1 MAKVVDLKRAIY
13 RVASLEELSNV
24 RMAKIGATG
33 PGLQRLV
40 WRGDCGETG
49 AGDAGAHS
57 VVRSQAFKLNSGGSF
72 QSVWPILW
80 FLFRR
85 SVFSFQPVAGCSLA
99 FSVSFPDK

>member
-1 MAKVVDLKRAIY
+1 MRFT

-57 VVRSQAFKLNSGGSF
+57 VVRSQAFKLWWLF
-72 QSVWPILW
+72 SVSMVHSVAL
-80 FLFRR
+80 LFRR